1 MDTRFSINSVWRR
14 ADSAAPRCR
23 DDDKSTEKKIIISVY
38 EVAIIQMDKDD
49 IIQKEPIVVR
59 IADSLDYIIGHI
71 HDEFFELDSVNFSKE
86 EGIITIPYRRIF
98 HGNPSRLIRNWIIY
112 RTYEVDV
119 IRAILTIRN
128 VEGYEVDNRS
138 RIGTYSF
145 NEISYDK
152 NLLKIVCCE
161 DCDLLIATNKIE
173 IESRDIEV
181 RGKSRISHG
190 LFFSAFSGKVRE

>member
-1 MDTRFSINSVWRR
+1 
-14 ADSAAPRCR
+14 
-23 DDDKSTEKKIIISVY
+23 
-38 EVAIIQMDKDD
+38 MDKDD
-49 IIQKEPIVVR
+49 IIRREPIV
-59 IADSLDYIIGHI
+59 AGSEDSLDYIIGHI
-71 HDEFFELDSVNFSKE
+71 HDEFFELDSVNFSRE

-98 HGNPSRLIRNWIIY
+98 HDNPGRLIRNWIIY

-128 VEGYEVDNRS
+128 VEGYEVDDRS

-145 NEISYDK
+145 NTLSYDK

-161 DCDLLIATNKIE
+161 DCDLLIVTKKIE

-181 RGKSRISHG
+181 RGKSCVSHG
-190 LFFSAFSGKVRE
+190 LFFSTFGGRVYE